1 MKSMPQE
8 IEVWY
13 LIPGIRRELAKFLV
27 SDHSMNQ
34 KKVSNIL
41 GMTESAVSQYLKNKR
56 GNEMK
61 FSKNDMELIKK
72 AAKRI
77 AEDKTEANKE
87 IYDLCVKFRGSESL
101 CNVHRQHDSGIDKD
115 CKLCC

>member
-27 SDHSMNQ
+27 EDYEMNQ
-34 KKVSNIL
+34 KKISEIL
-41 GMTESAVSQYLKNKR
+41 GITESAISQYLKNKR

-61 FSKNDMELIKK
+61 FSKEDMKLIKK
-72 AAKRI
+72 SAEHIAKNK
-77 AEDKTEANKE
+77 AEANRE
-87 IYDLCVKFRGSESL
+87 VYNLCVKFRGSESL
-101 CNVHRQHDSGIDKD
+101 CEFHKQHDSTIEKD
-115 CKLCC
+115 CDLCC